1 MFIAEDLLNEEG
13 IKDLM
18 TRDADAPIFGRLGL
32 TYGKAVRFK
41 AEFAKLFP
49 ERKGITCKCKTSN
62 GGCSLLLPGRKEHL
76 PTEVSSFGM
85 FLIFS
90 KVFEFGNIL
99 CVNKQ
104 SELNNSEFGNIT
116 RPIIQSLSIVYHRS
130 SCNFCLHSLSLS
142 ILCYTAYIWNQ
153 FVCLHRSGTN
163 HSCTL

>member
-1 MFIAEDLLNEEG
+1 MFIAEELLNEEG

-49 ERKGITCKCKTSN
+49 ERKIVSGRRASPANVKPRMEEYR
-62 GGCSLLLPGRKEHL
+62 LLLPGTKEQL

-90 KVFEFGNIL
+90 KVFKFGNI
-99 CVNKQ
+99 
-104 SELNNSEFGNIT
+104 
-116 RPIIQSLSIVYHRS
+116 
-130 SCNFCLHSLSLS
+130 
-142 ILCYTAYIWNQ
+142 
-153 FVCLHRSGTN
+153 
-163 HSCTL
+163 